1 MTTVA
6 LTIISVVFVSLLS
19 LLGIVF
25 LMVSRTFFDR
35 IVSTLIAFSSGTLL
49 ATAFLSLL
57 PESLVVLPTQT
68 SLLII
73 TGMILFFLI
82 ERIIN
87 WHHCHGQEDCRAELP
102 VGWLVL
108 FGDGIHNFVDGAA
121 IAAAF
126 LVSPHL
132 GFLTTIA
139 VVAHEIPGEL
149 SDFAILI
156 HAGFGKKKA
165 LLINLLSALTAVL
178 GALFV
183 LSISGLSAGFIN
195 VLLPITAGNF
205 VYIAGTNLFPE
216 LHKRRSTVSVVTE
229 TLLIIAGVILVIFTN
244 SFFEG

>member
-1 MTTVA
+1 MAFV

-25 LMVSRTFFDR
+25 LLISRTLFDR

-57 PESLVVLPTQT
+57 PESLAVLPRETP
-68 SLLII
+68 LLII
-73 TGMILFFLI
+73 TGIILFFLI

-87 WHHCHGQEDCRAELP
+87 WHHCHEEDGCSEELP

-108 FGDGIHNFVDGAA
+108 LGDGIHNFVDGAA

-126 LVSPHL
+126 LTSSHL
-132 GFLTTIA
+132 GWLATIA

-156 HAGFGKKKA
+156 HAGFGKRKA
-165 LLINLLSALTAVL
+165 LIFNLLSALTAVL
-178 GALFV
+178 GAFLV
-183 LSISGLSAGFIN
+183 LLISGLSTDFVNI
-195 VLLPITAGNF
+195 LLPITAGNF
-205 VYIAGTNLFPE
+205 IYIAGTNLFPE
-216 LHKRRSTVSVVTE
+216 LHKRRAIVSVVTE
-229 TLLIIAGVILVIFTN
+229 TLLIVAGVSLILLVNNFLR
-244 SFFEG
+244 S